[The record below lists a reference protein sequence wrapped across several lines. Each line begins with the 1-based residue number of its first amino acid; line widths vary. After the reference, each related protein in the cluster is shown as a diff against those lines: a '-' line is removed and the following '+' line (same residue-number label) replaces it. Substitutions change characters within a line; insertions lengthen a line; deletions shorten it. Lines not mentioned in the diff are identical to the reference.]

1 MNAILANPPIP
12 AARVALL
19 LRYTDHLQT
28 VGAPLERLMAQAG
41 IPSEL
46 LDHPAAAVPLK
57 SAFRFGELACRALGT
72 EHLGLHV
79 GLETSFEDLGPYGQT
94 LQGALT
100 LGDYLRKGIALYD
113 RLITGQRFWLS
124 RHGQELRLNL
134 ASPGEP
140 ELGSYQSHLESLVVS
155 IANIRRAAG
164 PGWSPREI
172 SLAYKAKEDLPDIEH
187 LSGARVLRG
196 TGETY
201 LTIPSGMLGR
211 RFAGRRGAT
220 EANAASPLIQP
231 LPTNLADMVQLQIG
245 CLLAG
250 RACQL
255 DTVAESLAMSG
266 RSLQRAL
273 AQAGVSYS
281 QILTEVRMHRAADW
295 LDNTD
300 KPVAEIAF
308 DLGYTDTSNFTRA
321 FRRQLGVAPQA
332 FREATGETLQG
343 KR

>member
-1 MNAILANPPIP
+1 M
-12 AARVALL
+12 L
-19 LRYTDHLQT
+19 LRYTRRVQAL
-28 VGAPLERLMAQAG
+28 GAPLERLLAQAG
-41 IPSEL
+41 IPSAL

-57 SAFRFGELACRALGT
+57 TAFRFGELACRSLGT

-79 GLETSFEDLGPYGQT
+79 GLETSFADLGPYGQT
-94 LQGALT
+94 LRGALT
-100 LGDYLRKGIALYD
+100 LGDYLRRGIALYD

-124 RHGQELRLNL
+124 RHGQALRLNL
-134 ASPGEP
+134 SSPGQP
-140 ELGSYQSHLESLVVS
+140 ELGGYQSHLDSLVVT

-164 PGWSPREI
+164 PDWSPGEI
-172 SLAYKAKEDLPDIEH
+172 SLAYEAQEDLPDIEH
-187 LSGARVLRG
+187 FAGTRVLRG

-201 LTIPSGMLGR
+201 LTIPLAMLGR

-220 EANAASPLIQP
+220 EATAASPLIQP

-273 AQAGVSYS
+273 AQVGVSYS
-281 QILTEVRMHRAADW
+281 QILTEVRIRRAADW

-308 DLGYTDTSNFTRA
+308 DLGYTDASNFTRA
-321 FRRQLGVAPQA
+321 FRRQLGVTPQA
-332 FREATGETLQG
+332 FREANREILQG
-343 KR
+343 KRRFIALT